1 MTTACA
7 QICTISRHEGCGSFA
22 YSTTVPSG
30 FQRANLTAKLRH
42 NRLSTIIE
50 SLIMR
55 REREFGLIVGGVLLA
70 LTAWWFYRGKF
81 PVVSKYTLAIGA
93 LLVLLGLVWPRALVW
108 PNKAWMALA
117 EVLAFVS
124 TRVIL
129 AVVFYGIVTPIGVV
143 KRLFGWDPL
152 HRRAAPSDSYWRE
165 YSARQ
170 RDPRHYEKM
179 F

>member
-1 MTTACA
+1 M
-7 QICTISRHEGCGSFA
+7 
-22 YSTTVPSG
+22 
-30 FQRANLTAKLRH
+30 LRYK
-42 NRLSTIIE
+42 RLSTIIE

-55 REREFGLIVGGVLLA
+55 REREFGFVVGGVLL
-70 LTAWWFYRGKF
+70 LLSAWWFYRGKF
-81 PVVSKYTLAIGA
+81 PAFSQYSIAIGG
-93 LLVLLGLVWPRALVW
+93 LLVLLALVLPKALVW

-129 AVVFYGIVTPIGVV
+129 ALVFYGIVTPIGVV

-152 HRRAAPSDSYWRE
+152 HRRAAPSDSYWRD